1 MPSFTYRK
9 VVNGIKQ
16 EAFAMKSANLNR
28 YGSHLKKIAKATSR
42 DEQMDAIRRKK
53 FRASLVDDPL
63 CSSDDISR
71 SIEAARTRKG
81 G

>member
-1 MPSFTYRK
+1 
-9 VVNGIKQ
+9 
-16 EAFAMKSANLNR
+16 MKSVNLNR
-28 YGSHLKKIAKATSR
+28 YSSHLQKIAKAASR

-63 CSSDDISR
+63 SERDDISS